1 MSISSMTGF
10 GKGQAAGE
18 SLTVGVEVRSVNHRF
33 CDVSIKGPKA
43 VAPFEASLKKRLS
56 EELARGKVDVY
67 INLDIVGEQGYSA
80 RANLP
85 LAQAAKRAL
94 EEMRAALELEDPVTL
109 EVLTRQKDLLV
120 LEEEVDLAELEQNL
134 DRAVTE
140 AVAQLRGM
148 RATEGEALE
157 EDFSQRLT
165 RLENLLGQ
173 VEGRADK
180 VPTEWREKLQQRLNR
195 HAADIE
201 VDPQRLSQELAIFA
215 DRCDISEEITRFHSH
230 IGQFRQLLQSGEPV
244 GRKLDFLVQEIN
256 REANTIGSKA
266 SDAQIC
272 NWVVEIKAEL
282 EKIREQVQNVV

>member
-1 MSISSMTGF
+1 MTGF

-85 LAQAAKRAL
+85 LAQAARTAL
-94 EEMRAALELEDPVTL
+94 EEMREALGLEDPVTL
-109 EVLTRQKDLLV
+109 EILTRQKDLLV

-140 AVAQLRGM
+140 AVAQLQGM
-148 RATEGEALE
+148 RATEGDALE
-157 EDFSQRLT
+157 EDFSQRLI
-165 RLENLLGQ
+165 RLETLLGQ

-195 HAADIE
+195 HASDIE
-201 VDPQRLSQELAIFA
+201 VDPQRLAQELAIFA
-215 DRCDISEEITRFHSH
+215 DRCDISEEVTRFRSH
-230 IGQFRQLLQSGEPV
+230 ISQFRQLLQTGGPV

-266 SDAQIC
+266 SDAHIC

>member
-33 CDVSIKGPKA
+33 CDVSIKGPKV
-43 VAPFEASLKKRLS
+43 VAPFEAALKKRFS

-85 LAQAAKRAL
+85 LAQAARRAL
-94 EEMRAALELEDPVTL
+94 EEMREALGLEDPVTL

-148 RATEGEALE
+148 RTAEGEALE

>member
-33 CDVSIKGPKA
+33 CDVSIKGPKV
-43 VAPFEASLKKRLS
+43 VAPFEAALKKRFS

-85 LAQAAKRAL
+85 LAQAARRAL
-94 EEMRAALELEDPVTL
+94 EEMREALGLEDPVTL

-148 RATEGEALE
+148 RTAEGEALE

-173 VEGRADK
+173 VEGRADM